1 MITFIIILVLC
12 FVAINTIALCK
23 AAGKADKALE
33 KVFKDKHK

>member
-1 MITFIIILVLC
+1 MIILTILVLC

-23 AAGKADKALE
+23 AAGKADKISE